1 MLITRNPI
9 VYLKDNFV
17 ASAQKN
23 PWVGPEIELYPRP
36 VPGENG
42 KFLPL
47 NETPNAKR
55 QIDNFQPRVHLVVQR
70 RKITSKNVEEI
81 EVCQNIYSYWAVS

>member
-1 MLITRNPI
+1 MLVNCMLITRNPI

-55 QIDNFQPRVHLVVQR
+55 QIDNFQPRVHPSC
-70 RKITSKNVEEI
+70 TEEKYHI
-81 EVCQNIYSYWAVS
+81 